1 MKCVMRILLLFLL
14 RGNFFW
20 KLGFHCIRVA
30 LFELSPLT
38 LMVFSGA
45 EEFYAVR
52 LTRLVVLSKTMYI
65 VPVAL
70 RYVFVDDDK
79 FDVEMKGDDY
89 TEKKSLDMLCKSLRK
104 EIEIQGNT
112 WKQGGKPTQLLKCS
126 VN

>member
-1 MKCVMRILLLFLL
+1 
-14 RGNFFW
+14 
-20 KLGFHCIRVA
+20 
-30 LFELSPLT
+30 
-38 LMVFSGA
+38 MVFSGA

-52 LTRLVVLSKTMYI
+52 LTRLVVVSKTMHI
-65 VPVAL
+65 APVML

-126 VN
+126 VHCVHVQVRVRTRASARASVCSCFCACSSGV